1 VINLAPGDS
10 VLLYSDGII
19 EASSPQGEE
28 FGMERLKQ
36 SFAAKDLADDTVIAA
51 AQAFASPGMLTDDAT
66 ALIVKRR
73 SL

>member
-1 VINLAPGDS
+1 
-10 VLLYSDGII
+10 
-19 EASSPQGEE
+19 
-28 FGMERLKQ
+28 MERLKQ